1 MLQMHSRDASKAQ
14 NKQAQIAHSMIAENR
29 YKQPVERKLVSNRY
43 APNTYV

>member
-14 NKQAQIAHSMIAENR
+14 RKQAQIAQIMIAENR